1 MTTTADPSTLF
12 AQETAVFN
20 AHKAELL
27 QAVRGKIIV
36 IQGSQILGTF
46 DTKRQA
52 YDFAY
57 RTLGRSRFMVRPVQE
72 EEEVYYVGGS
82 ALEYLDLE
90 EDRAAATP
98 HQS

>member
-1 MTTTADPSTLF
+1 M
-12 AQETAVFN
+12 AVFN

-27 QAVRGKIIV
+27 QNARGKIVV
-36 IQGSQILGTF
+36 IQGSKILGIF

-57 RTLGRSRFMVRPVQE
+57 GTLGRSRFMLRPIQE

-82 ALEYLDLE
+82 VLQFMDRKES
-90 EDRAAATP
+90 RAAP
-98 HQS
+98 LSHKS